1 MRKENTT
8 NKRGLE
14 RKIERKKSSER
25 ERERT
30 RARERKISWKKR
42 PCTPSGHRAIGAWFG
57 QQWPNDVHQR
67 RAAADPLL
75 NNEIT

>member
-25 ERERT
+25 EREREPERGKERFHGKKD
-30 RARERKISWKKR
+30 RAR
-42 PCTPSGHRAIGAWFG
+42 HRAIGPSGPGLANNGPTMFTSG
-57 QQWPNDVHQR
+57 G
-67 RAAADPLL
+67 LL
-75 NNEIT
+75 LIHS